1 MFSPNHKPII
11 DVFVG
16 PTVSTTMEATTTTLS
31 PAIPDTT
38 LFPDTTTTPSP
49 VETNNNTAYNYGQQT
64 TTAQPYQYRT
74 PATTTVANNVG
85 YPTVPDVITTTT
97 TPPVN
102 ENPQVNVPSTNESI
116 PNAEQSNPIQVDETS
131 ENGSNDTSNT
141 NENMY
146 LATAVPAITS
156 PQESV
161 VTAHVTET
169 VNASKQKGTS
179 SQSNTSNQSNTFI
192 FVYTLLYQ
200 FMIHSAYRTNA
211 IMN

>member
-16 PTVSTTMEATTTTLS
+16 PTVSATTEATTTTLS

-38 LFPDTTTTPSP
+38 LFPDTTTTPFP

-64 TTAQPYQYRT
+64 TTAQPYEYHT
-74 PATTTVANNVG
+74 PATTTIANNAG
-85 YPTVPDVITTTT
+85 FPTVPDVITTTT

-102 ENPQVNVPSTNESI
+102 QNPQVNVPSTNESTS
-116 PNAEQSNPIQVDETS
+116 NGEQSNPIQEY
-131 ENGSNDTSNT
+131 ENTAKESNDTSNT

-146 LATAVPAITS
+146 PSTAAPAITS

-169 VNASKQKGTS
+169 VNASKQKETS
-179 SQSNTSNQSNTFI
+179 VEQASPSNTFI
-192 FVYTLLYQ
+192 FVFTLL
-200 FMIHSAYRTNA
+200 
-211 IMN
+211 